1 MTKIYIIAGE
11 ASGDFL
17 ASQLMRSLK
26 EQNPDCEFYGVGG
39 ALMEHEG
46 LRPLFPMRELSVM
59 GIAEIAPKVF
69 SLLKRINQTVKDIE
83 DKQPDVIITVDAPDF
98 SFRVQKKVH
107 KRAKTKAKQIHYVAP
122 TVWAWRP
129 GRAKKIAQFLD
140 GLICLFPFEPPFF
153 EKEGLKSFAIGHPMM
168 QSGILEAKALPLGD
182 PDKQKL
188 GVFFGS
194 RHGELNKMGPV
205 LKESVIKVYES
216 NRNIELIVPTLPH
229 LREKIVAMT
238 NDLPMT
244 VHVDANKD
252 QKWRIFK
259 SCDAAIAVSGT
270 VGLELAIANVPHLI
284 AYKMNPITWQII
296 KRVIRTRFAH
306 LANILLQKEAVP
318 EFIQENCTADK
329 ISEYALEL
337 LENDNVKAFQTRH
350 FDTVRK
356 QMTGDEKASDKAAK
370 FIYASL

>member
-17 ASQLMRSLK
+17 AAQLMRSLK

-59 GIAEIAPKVF
+59 GIAEIAPKIF
-69 SLLKRINQTVKDIE
+69 SLLKRINETVRDIE
-83 DKQPDVIITVDAPDF
+83 DTQPDVIITVDAPDF
-98 SFRVQKKVH
+98 SFRVQKKIR
-107 KRAKTKAKQIHYVAP
+107 KRANTKAKQIHYVAP

-153 EKEGLKSFAIGHPMM
+153 EKEGLKSIAIGHPMM

-205 LKESVIKVYES
+205 LKESVLKIYES

-296 KRVIRTRFAH
+296 KRIIRTRFAH

-318 EFIQENCTADK
+318 EFIQDNCTADK
-329 ISEYALEL
+329 ISEYAFEL
-337 LENDNVKAFQTRH
+337 LDNDNVKAFQTRH

-356 QMTGDEKASDKAAK
+356 QMAGDEKASDKAAK
-370 FIYASL
+370 FIFSF